1 MDHIV
6 QVQRFHKTHFR
17 LVELFFC
24 CESRVLQCFYLMP
37 RISSEWVARVSL
49 GNSYRTVKSRGLV
62 LAKVSELVRLI
73 LRLKRAKHA
82 AVTYTSL
89 TRKRRLRGG
98 SEAVLWLF
106 VGHSHPTVGAWV
118 RIVYLF
124 LADLS
129 HLLLSVLMIMAVP
142 DMYGACGR
150 RMDYLTSA

>member
-1 MDHIV
+1 
-6 QVQRFHKTHFR
+6 
-17 LVELFFC
+17 
-24 CESRVLQCFYLMP
+24 MP
-37 RISSEWVARVSL
+37 RISSEWVTRVSL

-62 LAKVSELVRLI
+62 LAKVSEPVRLI

-118 RIVYLF
+118 RIV
-124 LADLS
+124 
-129 HLLLSVLMIMAVP
+129 
-142 DMYGACGR
+142 
-150 RMDYLTSA
+150 